1 MSALSKE
8 NYMRFARKLALL
20 ALSVCAVLAFAASSA
35 SAVSV
40 VQESTGAACSG
51 SVVES
56 TAVESEAT
64 VTNSGAQVSCPI
76 KGTAT
81 DLELGGIF
89 GIMAVC
95 DVDLEG
101 FITNTGV
108 ARGNYTILNCLEG
121 SNNVTKCTTAGERHV
136 RANIKTQT
144 SPTMWTGEADFCSV
158 AFGITIMCIDVA
170 MEVNELAGHN
180 YNMVFVHS
188 NKCPNAPN
196 NSLDGTIN
204 LVIDAAHPKI
214 ELS

>member
-1 MSALSKE
+1 
-8 NYMRFARKLALL
+8 MRFARKLALL

-35 SAVSV
+35 SAVTIV
-40 VQESTGAACSG
+40 KESTGAACSG

-101 FITNTGV
+101 FVTGNGI

-121 SNNVTKCTTAGERHV
+121 SNNVTKCTGAGQRHV
-136 RANIKTQT
+136 RANIK
-144 SPTMWTGEADFCSV
+144 SGSGAGPFPGEADFCSV
-158 AFGITIMCIDVA
+158 AFGITITCTDVA
-170 MEVNELAGHN
+170 MTVNELASHN
-180 YNMVFVHS
+180 YTMTFSHA
-188 NKCPNAPN
+188 NKCPGGFNA
-196 NSLDGTIN
+196 NSLEGTIT

-214 ELS
+214 EIS

>member
-1 MSALSKE
+1 MV
-8 NYMRFARKLALL
+8 FAHKLMLL
-20 ALSVCAVLAFAASSA
+20 AMSVCAVVAFTASSA

-40 VQESTGAACSG
+40 VQESSGSSCSE

-64 VTNSGAQVSCPI
+64 VTNNAGQVSCPI

-101 FITNTGV
+101 FITRTGV

-121 SNNVTKCTTAGERHV
+121 NNNVTKCTTAGERHV
-136 RANIKTQT
+136 RANIKADIGATPST
-144 SPTMWTGEADFCSV
+144 VWSGEVDFCAV
-158 AFGITIMCIDVA
+158 AFGITIMCTDLY
-170 MEVNELAGHN
+170 MEVGEAAAHN
-180 YNMVFVHS
+180 YAMAFDHP
-188 NKCPNAPN
+188 NKCPTYPN
-196 NSLDGTIN
+196 NSLQGIIN

-214 ELS
+214 ELR